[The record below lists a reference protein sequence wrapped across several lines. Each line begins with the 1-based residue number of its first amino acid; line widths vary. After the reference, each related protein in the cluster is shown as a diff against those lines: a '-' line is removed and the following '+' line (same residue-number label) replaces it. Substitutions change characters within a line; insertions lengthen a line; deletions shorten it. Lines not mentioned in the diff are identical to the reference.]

1 VIIGFLTIGQSPR
14 TDITSDLPESLRSLK
29 IVEAGALDDLTTEQI
44 ESLKPD
50 ESETLYVSRLR
61 NRTEVVI
68 ARERLLPLLDQKIK
82 LLRQDGAE
90 SIVLLCSGKLN
101 LESEGM
107 IIFPSRI
114 LESAVQSLLNGRG
127 RLGVLVPEE
136 TQVRDAIEAWST
148 FADEIEALCFSPYGD
163 SMDSLQA
170 SARAFADRDLIVL
183 DCIGYSSEHRTI
195 VRTLSRKPVISART
209 IMFRFLEELFT

>member
-1 VIIGFLTIGQSPR
+1 LH
-14 TDITSDLPESLRSLK
+14 SLK
-29 IVEAGALDDLTTEQI
+29 ILEAGALDELTTEQI
-44 ESLKPD
+44 ESLRPH

-61 NRTEVVI
+61 NGTEVVI
-68 ARERLLPLLDQKIK
+68 ARERLLPLLDEKIR

-101 LESEGM
+101 LESERM

-136 TQVRDAIEAWST
+136 TQVRDTIEAWST
-148 FADEIEALCFSPYGD
+148 FAEDIEALCFSPCGD
-163 SMDSLQA
+163 LMDSLQA

-183 DCIGYSSEHRTI
+183 DCIGYSSDHRKV